1 MLAAYDDGSD
11 LVLEQRLVPV
21 IILMP
26 GTVHR
31 KVGAC
36 LCLLFSAGAAPPGAP
51 RLHSCLVVLIFS
63 VAAFSQRSWIGNTL
77 QTGTCVL
84 SHDPP
89 QPCSR

>member
-1 MLAAYDDGSD
+1 MARFPLFYSTCRQQKRFFRPWEIIDFFFGIPVTVLAAYDDGSD

-31 KVGAC
+31 K
-36 LCLLFSAGAAPPGAP
+36 
-51 RLHSCLVVLIFS
+51 
-63 VAAFSQRSWIGNTL
+63 
-77 QTGTCVL
+77 TGTCVL